1 MNLLA
6 LASRDVGVAPT
17 MITPIVGI
25 APVGATTV
33 GATPTS
39 RLKIHKKPNPHSK
52 DLRKGRH
59 SELNRIYL
67 ITTVTE
73 NREPIFKNFNAA
85 STLIQVLKKDQQLG
99 RTNTLAF
106 VVMPDHLH
114 WLMELTSQ
122 TELAKIL
129 QSVKT
134 LSAKQIGRPFW
145 EAGYHDHAL
154 RKEEDIKAIA
164 RYIVANP
171 LRAGLVKRIGD
182 YPHWDAIWL

>member
-17 MITPIVGI
+17 DFTPTGNFL
-25 APVGATTV
+25 G
-33 GATPTS
+33 GTPTS
-39 RLKIHKKPNPHSK
+39 QLKKFTKPNPHSK

-59 SELNRIYL
+59 SEINQIYL

-73 NREPIFKNFNAA
+73 NREPVFKNFQAA
-85 STLIQVLKKDQQLG
+85 RILIRKLKKEQESG
-99 RTNTLAF
+99 RADTLAF

-114 WLMELTSQ
+114 WLMQLTSQ

-134 LSAKQIGRPFW
+134 LSAKEIGKRFW
-145 EAGYHDHAL
+145 EPGYHDHAF
-154 RKEEDIKAIA
+154 RKEEDVKAIA

-182 YPHWDAIWL
+182 YPHWDALWL